1 MILKQKPKEKTKM
14 LQVPLSETEWNNLKA
29 KAEKEKRTLPNQVKL
44 ILEPYLKG
52 K

>member
-1 MILKQKPKEKTKM
+1 MIPKKPKEKTKM

-44 ILEPYLKG
+44 LLEPYLKG